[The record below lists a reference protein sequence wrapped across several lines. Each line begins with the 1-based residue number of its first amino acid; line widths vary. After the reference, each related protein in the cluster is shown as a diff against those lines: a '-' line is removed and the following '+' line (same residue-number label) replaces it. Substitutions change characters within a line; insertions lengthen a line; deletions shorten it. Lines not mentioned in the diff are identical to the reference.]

1 MNGKTDEA
9 QRTEQQ
15 KNILKWLMSLFQ
27 KDGKP
32 GKWSLWIGALGAV
45 VLLLGGLFT
54 DGKDAETEKISSSIS
69 GVSAAE
75 EYEQALE
82 VRLEQL
88 LSHVE
93 GVGEVSVMVTLEST
107 ERVVYAQTVQKSS
120 DMTQTQQNGG
130 SERSSYT
137 AEYVLIENDGGD
149 EQALTETTLQPTIK
163 GVAVVC
169 TGAQELYVVSRITE
183 LVSTVLGIPS
193 NRICV
198 TN

>member
-107 ERVVYAQTVQKSS
+107 ERAVYAQTVQKSS

-183 LVSTVLGIPS
+183 LVSTVLGVPS

>member
-27 KDGKP
+27 KDGKQ

-54 DGKDAETEKISSSIS
+54 DGKDAETGKISSAVS

-75 EYEQALE
+75 EYEKALE
-82 VRLEQL
+82 VRLEEL

-107 ERVVYAQTVQKSS
+107 EQTVYAQTVQKSS

-183 LVSTVLGIPS
+183 LVSTVLGVPS